1 MSFAVDK
8 WPLVQHL
15 SPGFSVSLGGIC
27 KSPRKSLSGAKNR
40 SKTLRAAAGPFSSPL
55 QVVPLAAGGRSM
67 KAAFGTAKR
76 PQSPQHN
83 RQNTG
88 TASLPS
94 QVAAPH
100 GLARGAWGSGCS
112 SNVLLIHS
120 GSSRAPRFVGISH
133 FSLAESSAWLAGNP
147 VPSTRAWPGANR

>member
-27 KSPRKSLSGAKNR
+27 KSPRKSLPGAKNR
-40 SKTLRAAAGPFSSPL
+40 SRTLRAAAGPFSSPL

-100 GLARGAWGSGCS
+100 VLARGAWGSGCS

-120 GSSRAPRFVGISH
+120 GSSRAPGLVGISP
-133 FSLAESSAWLAGNP
+133 FSPEKSTSWRIGNP
-147 VPSTRAWPGANR
+147 VSSTPAWSGVS